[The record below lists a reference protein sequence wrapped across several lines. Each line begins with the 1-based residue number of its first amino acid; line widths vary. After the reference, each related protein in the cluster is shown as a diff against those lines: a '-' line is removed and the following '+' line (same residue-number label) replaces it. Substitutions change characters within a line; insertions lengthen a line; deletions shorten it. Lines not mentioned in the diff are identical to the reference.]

1 MVVLMPMNKLVLVN
15 MLTMSLMCVPV
26 SLVSVPSVGTM
37 VRRQN
42 MIEVPLRLGR
52 HAVAMM
58 GVL

>member
-15 MLTMSLMCVPV
+15 MLTLSLMCVP
-26 SLVSVPSVGTM
+26 VSVPSVGTM